1 MSKRAFIDTNILL
14 DLLQAD
20 RPCHEY
26 AKRLMV
32 EGVLH
37 DIRLGVCAMSLKDT
51 YYILCKRM
59 REYDVR
65 KMISELLSLIDVVA
79 VDRLVCQR
87 ALVSDEPDFEDGIVR
102 ACAERWKADY
112 IISRDE
118 KAYANS
124 HIKRVTAEEYLR
136 ICGG

>member
-1 MSKRAFIDTNILL
+1 M
-14 DLLQAD
+14 
-20 RPCHEY
+20 
-26 AKRLMV
+26 
-32 EGVLH
+32 
-37 DIRLGVCAMSLKDT
+37 
-51 YYILCKRM
+51 
-59 REYDVR
+59 
-65 KMISELLSLIDVVA
+65 
-79 VDRLVCQR
+79 
-87 ALVSDEPDFEDGIVR
+87 SDEPDFEDGIVR